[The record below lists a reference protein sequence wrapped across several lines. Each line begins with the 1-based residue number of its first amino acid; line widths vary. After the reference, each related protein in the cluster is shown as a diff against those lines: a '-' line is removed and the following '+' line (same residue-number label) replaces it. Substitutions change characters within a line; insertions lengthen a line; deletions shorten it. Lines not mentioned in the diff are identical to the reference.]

1 MKRTI
6 QFKKLQHIHDV
17 LSLIKKTIDPN
28 AFIAG
33 GAAAEVYLGI
43 DFKYES
49 DVDIF
54 FKNPIF
60 DLDGGCYDV
69 LRSTLKGNGYAVYES
84 KLEIYYYH
92 YKIRRLATVYKEG
105 FKFDFIQYIST
116 VDKKKI
122 LNSFDLDECKIT
134 IDTNYND
141 LVVNPS
147 NEFLEAWKKEEINP
161 HYDMFKY
168 EPVNEIQNEKTKERV
183 EKWSERKKQ
192 YFKHD

>member
-1 MKRTI
+1 MKRTL

-33 GAAAEVYLGI
+33 GAAAEIYLGT
-43 DFKYES
+43 DFGHNS

-60 DLDGGCYDV
+60 DLDSGCYEV

-147 NEFLEAWKKEEINP
+147 NEFLEAWKKEEIKP
-161 HYDMFKY
+161 HYNMFKY

-183 EKWSERKKQ
+183 EKWTKRKQQ